1 LKTAVQTNPVIQLA
15 EIHKIYHTGE
25 VDVHA
30 VRGVTL
36 EIMPGAFVAIMGSSG
51 SGKSTL
57 MNMIG
62 ALDRPTRGRYL
73 LDGIDVSTLD
83 RDALADIRNEKIGFV
98 FQGFNLLSR
107 TSALE
112 NVEMP
117 MLYNHQR
124 ITPREQRA
132 RALQAL
138 ETVGLGDRAG
148 HHPNQLS
155 GGQQQR
161 VAIARALVNQPSL
174 LLADEPTGN
183 LDSQT
188 SIEIMGVF
196 QKLNEQGINIV
207 MVTHELDIAR
217 YTKRMVVL
225 RDGQIV
231 TDELVRDRLIAGNEL
246 GRLKEAQQAVKLA

>member
-1 LKTAVQTNPVIQLA
+1 VPTRPVIQLT
-15 EIHKIYHTGE
+15 EIHKIYRTGE

-30 VRGVTL
+30 VRGVSL
-36 EIMPGAFVAIMGSSG
+36 DILPGEFVAIMGSSG

-57 MNMIG
+57 MNTIG
-62 ALDRPTRGRYL
+62 CLDRPTSGSYC

-83 RDALADIRNEKIGFV
+83 RDQRAEIRNDKLGFV

-107 TSALE
+107 TTALE

-117 MLYNHQR
+117 MLYNQR
-124 ITPREQRA
+124 HIPAHEQKERA
-132 RALQAL
+132 RRAL
-138 ETVGLGDRAG
+138 ELVGLTGRAD
-148 HHPNQLS
+148 HKPNQLS

-161 VAIARALVNQPSL
+161 VAIARALVNRPSL

-196 QKLNEQGINIV
+196 QKLNDAGITIV
-207 MVTHELDIAR
+207 MVTHELDVAS
-217 YTKRMVVL
+217 YTKRMIIL
-225 RDGQIV
+225 RDGQV
-231 TDELVRDRLIAGNEL
+231 RTDAPVANRLNAENEL
-246 GRLKEAQQAVKLA
+246 KKLRQAQEAVKLA